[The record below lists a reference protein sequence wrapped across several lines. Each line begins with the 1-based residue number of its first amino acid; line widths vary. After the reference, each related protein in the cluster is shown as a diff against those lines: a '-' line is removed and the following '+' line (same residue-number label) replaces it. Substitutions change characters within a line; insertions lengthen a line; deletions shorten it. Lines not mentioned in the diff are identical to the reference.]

1 MASKGTSTVKSDRA
15 RSPELKTKLAETAF
29 NRGSGNGRLK
39 VLVFWAGAVL
49 MGLEIAGSRVLA
61 PHFGN
66 SIFVWGSLITVFL
79 AALSVGYFVGGH
91 LADKHPSRLLLSAIC
106 AAVSVWIV
114 ALSYF
119 GFPFCQSLVE
129 QGFGEKSGP
138 LLASLVLFLPP
149 SVGMGVVSPF
159 AIRLMT
165 ESIGSVG
172 KTSGSLYALSTMGS
186 IAGTMITTFGLIPLV
201 GVSVILRGFG
211 VTLLLASLLVLPNL
225 KKAGVITGISLAIIA
240 AVVLSSSI
248 GAGGTLGLHERLVAE
263 FGTPYHNIAVI
274 DDTKNHVRQLKFDRF
289 CESWIALA
297 PPYPSNG
304 YTNYFNLAFLANPN
318 IQHALFIGAGGG
330 IGPRAFHMHRPEMQ
344 IDVVDIDAKVLET
357 AKNYFFLEDDPKIR
371 LFAKDGRLFVRNS
384 PDRYDCILL
393 DAFTIGGRIPFHL
406 TTQEF
411 IKLCSDKMTDD
422 GVFVMNINSAL
433 RGPLSKIFGSVDR
446 TLSQVFPQVYV
457 FAMAE
462 YEGQSS
468 EQSMNVLFVATK
480 SRDRISPEQWAQ
492 RAEAYHSS
500 SYVNQDRVRAMIE
513 NLVVDV
519 PDVSTAPI
527 FTDDYAPI
535 ETMPF

>member
-1 MASKGTSTVKSDRA
+1 MAPKGTSTAKPERNRA
-15 RSPELKTKLAETAF
+15 PDSKPRRTESSANLTA
-29 NRGSGNGRLK
+29 GNGRLK

-79 AALSVGYFVGGH
+79 AALSVGYFVGGL
-91 LADKHPSRLLLSAIC
+91 LADKHPSRMLLGAIC
-106 AAVSVWIV
+106 AAVAVWIV

-119 GFPFCQSLVE
+119 GYPFCQSLVE
-129 QGFGEKSGP
+129 NGLGEKTGP

-172 KTSGSLYALSTMGS
+172 KTSGFLYALSTLGS

-201 GVSVILRGFG
+201 GVSVILRGLG
-211 VTLLLASLLVLPNL
+211 ITLLLASLLVLPSL
-225 KKAGVITGISLAIIA
+225 KKAGVMSGISALIVAL
-240 AVVLSSSI
+240 VVLSGTV
-248 GAGGTLGLHERLVAE
+248 GAGSTRNLYERVVTE

-274 DDTKNHVRQLKFDRF
+274 DDLRNHNRQLRFDRY
-289 CESWIALA
+289 CESYIDLS
-297 PPYPSNG
+297 PPYGSTG
-304 YTNYFNLAFLANPN
+304 YTNYFNLAFLVNPN
-318 IQHALFIGAGGG
+318 IDHALFIGAGGG
-330 IGPRAFHMHRPEMQ
+330 IGPRAFRLHRPEMQ

-357 AKNYFFLEDDPKIR
+357 AQKYFHLEDDPKTR
-371 LFAKDGRLFVRNS
+371 LIAKDGRLFVRMAT
-384 PDRYDCILL
+384 DHYDCILL

-411 IKLCSDKMTDD
+411 LTLCRERLTDD

-433 RGPLSKIFGSVDR
+433 VGPMSKIFRSVDR

-457 FAMAE
+457 FAMPE
-462 YEGQSS
+462 FDGQGLDK
-468 EQSMNVLFVATK
+468 SMNIIFVATK
-480 SRDRISPEQWAQ
+480 KNERISPEQWAQ
-492 RAEAYHSS
+492 RAAAYRSP
-500 SYVNQDRVRAMIE
+500 SYVSQDRLRAMVE
-513 NLVVDV
+513 HLVVDV

>member
-1 MASKGTSTVKSDRA
+1 MATKGTSIAK
-15 RSPELKTKLAETAF
+15 PERKGAAEAKPKHAESTDKGA
-29 NRGSGNGRLK
+29 GNGRLK

-79 AALSVGYFVGGH
+79 AALSVGYFVGGL

-106 AAVSVWIV
+106 IAVSVWIL
-114 ALSYF
+114 ALSFF
-119 GFPFCQSLVE
+119 GPPFCQSLVE
-129 QGFGEKSGP
+129 QGFGEKTGP

-159 AIRLMT
+159 AIRLT
-165 ESIGSVG
+165 AESIGSVG
-172 KTSGSLYALSTMGS
+172 KTSGSLYALSTLGS
-186 IAGTMITTFGLIPLV
+186 IAGTMLTTFGLIPLV
-201 GVSVILRGFG
+201 GVSIILRGLG
-211 VTLLLASLLVLPNL
+211 VTLLLASLLILPTL
-225 KKAGVITGISLAIIA
+225 KKAGVMTGISLAMI
-240 AVVLSSSI
+240 AVVFGSSI
-248 GAGGTLGLHERLVAE
+248 GAGATLGLHERMVAE

-274 DDTKNHVRQLKFDRF
+274 DDVKSHIRQLKFDRF
-289 CESWIALA
+289 CESYISLE
-297 PPYPSNG
+297 PPYVSNG
-304 YTNYFNLAFLANPN
+304 YTNYFNLAFLVNPN
-318 IQHALFIGAGGG
+318 IEHALFIGAGGG
-330 IGPRAFHMHRPEMQ
+330 IGPRAFHMHQPVMQ

-357 AKNYFFLEDDPKIR
+357 AQKYFFLEASPKIK
-371 LFAKDGRLFVRNS
+371 LIAKDGRLFVRNS
-384 PDRYDCILL
+384 PAQYDCILL

-411 IKLCSDKMTDD
+411 IRLCSDKLTED

-433 RGPLSKIFGSVDR
+433 TGPLSRIFRSVDR

-457 FAMAE
+457 FAMPE
-462 YEGQSS
+462 YEGQSL
-468 EQSMNVLFVATK
+468 EQSMNIIFVATK
-480 SRDRISPEQWAQ
+480 KHDRISPEEWAK
-492 RAEAYHSS
+492 RADAYRSA
-500 SYVNQDRVRAMIE
+500 SYVNQERMCAMIA
-513 NLVVDV
+513 NLVVDM